1 MILFY
6 KYIFWDT
13 VYIYG
18 LQTNGTKTLKCKNT
32 YKYEAQFF
40 QVSHSIYSLSTA
52 VILGT
57 CAAGSCDPLFFE
69 MTVLTFM
76 IMFVMMMVR
85 MKMKMRMRM
94 ITMLTRFFL
103 A

>member
-1 MILFY
+1 MIQKH
-6 KYIFWDT
+6 KYA
-13 VYIYG
+13 
-18 LQTNGTKTLKCKNT
+18 TKTNT
-32 YKYEAQFF
+32 NTKPKKFL

-57 CAAGSCDPLFFE
+57 CAAGSGDPLFFE

-76 IMFVMMMVR
+76 IMFMMMMVR
-85 MKMKMRMRM
+85 MKMKIRMRM